1 MKVSVDV
8 YTKDVNA
15 ALEAFK
21 HAVEAGATDIRL
33 NSSEDYDSKEFQ
45 HLNLMFEADHSSSA
59 IVNLDNGPFV
69 KDTDDL

>member
-1 MKVSVDV
+1 MKVSTDV

-21 HAVEAGATDIRL
+21 HAVEAGATDVQL
-33 NSSEDYDSKEFQ
+33 HSSKICETTAFQ
-45 HLNLMFEADHSSSA
+45 DVNFMFEADHSSSA